1 MKGTGC
7 SRQNSAIEASRTS
20 LVWKST
26 QEEQNK
32 ADDCHNLVKE
42 MFLEQISMPATDLS
56 RGGES
61 RRTKHM
67 SLLDAM
73 ASCS

>member
-1 MKGTGC
+1 M
-7 SRQNSAIEASRTS
+7 
-20 LVWKST
+20 
-26 QEEQNK
+26 QNK
-32 ADDCHNLVKE
+32 ADDRHNLVKE